1 MSSKNYIDW
10 NQEWNYPL
18 QWIYES
24 MPARFDYQCMLHRAN
39 LAMQGKPSKNLYKDE
54 LESNLKNI
62 DENDLSQSEKARC
75 LCVPEG
81 ESFVV
86 RKAVQNRMNQMA
98 GGVDAYECTVNDPY
112 MLVDDETEDLL
123 AARCEQDYV
132 ENKLGNFASV
142 FSRDLTLYGVAA
154 VLVKYCPI
162 KEKNEILRI
171 NPKNIWFDTMYSA
184 TGKERFRGYSTM
196 ISWAKLKKM
205 IEQDKDI
212 INNQLEVPDRSIRNK
227 NGTVDTHI
235 KVGRKKLT
243 TINDLEIYI
252 DDMNSLAVAP
262 DLQGYPLTYY
272 GEYMHDLR
280 TCYNLG
286 WYRTFATDAKA
297 KTESGYNGDDVEL
310 TVIYDLDR
318 KIEFK
323 IINRRFVISAN
334 MDSFRREIVF
344 PIYNP
349 VTDEETYRFEEY
361 CLDCPLKFQFEE
373 SSNRDLY
380 VYPFAPVFALLD
392 SHDKLCAWRAKR
404 EHVSKILSILRIE
417 TSAPDA
423 SSLTKILNIM
433 GVVLDDVQGDIN
445 SINFQYDYTA
455 IDSEIAHL
463 EQTIISN
470 LSAYDQFDALQA
482 MGDRASAAESGMAL
496 GAIAQGL
503 ATHQNAIMQL
513 YADIARQSLA
523 NRVVYSPN
531 QEFPVTNYGQYSS
544 ITVQQ
549 MALETII
556 NVKPKLAKEVKEKT
570 LAANAIAIVSN
581 FKDMLTPEGIGYFL
595 AQGLYG
601 QVPRKLASSFIKAP
615 QDNQQEV
622 ANAQLQAQNQAEMLK
637 QNQQAYEQNPLPYE
651 INNVMDNSTP
661 EEIDSL
667 ISSMGTGG
675 GAIEPPT
682 DNLSGAA
689 PEVLDMQQQDGA
701 MALDIAGMTPE
712 LGSNFANP
720 NALV

>member
-24 MPARFDYQCMLHRAN
+24 MPARFDYQCMLHRAD
-39 LAMQGKPSKNLYKDE
+39 LAMVGRPSRNLYKEE

-62 DENDLSQSEKARC
+62 ADSDMTESDKARC
-75 LCVPEG
+75 LCVPDG
-81 ESFVV
+81 ESFILS
-86 RKAVQNRMNQMA
+86 KAVKNRMNQMA

-123 AARCEQDYV
+123 AAKCEQDYV
-132 ENKLGNFASV
+132 ENKLGSFASV
-142 FSRDLTLYGVAA
+142 FSRDLTLYGIAA
-154 VLVKYCPI
+154 VLVKYCPY
-162 KEKNEILRI
+162 KDANEVLRI

-205 IEQDKDI
+205 IEHDKDI
-212 INNQLEVPDRSIRNK
+212 VNDTLEVPDRSIRNK
-227 NGTVDTHI
+227 NGDVDTHI
-235 KVGRKKLT
+235 KVGRKKIT
-243 TINDLEIYI
+243 TLNDLEIYI
-252 DDMNSLAVAP
+252 QDMNSLAVAP

-286 WYRTFATDAKA
+286 WYRTFATDPKA
-297 KTESGYNGDDVEL
+297 KTNSGYNGDDVEL
-310 TVIYDLDR
+310 TVIYDLER

-334 MDSFRREIVF
+334 KDAFRRDIVF

-349 VTDEETYRFEEY
+349 ITDEKTYRVDEY
-361 CLDCPLKFQFEE
+361 CLDCPLKFQYEE
-373 SSNRDLY
+373 SNNRDMF
-380 VYPFAPVFALLD
+380 VYPFSPVFSLLD

-417 TSAPDA
+417 SSGPDA
-423 SSLTKILNIM
+423 KSLTKVLNVM
-433 GVVLDDVQGDIN
+433 GVVLDNVQGDIN
-445 SINFQYDYTA
+445 SINFQYDWTA

-463 EQTIISN
+463 EDTIIKF

-496 GAIAQGL
+496 GAVAQGL

-531 QEFPVTNYGQYSS
+531 QEFPVTNYGQYAS
-544 ITVQQ
+544 ITIQQ

-556 NVKPKLAKEVKEKT
+556 NVKPKLAKEIREKT
-570 LAANAIAIVSN
+570 LATNAIAIVSN

-601 QVPRKLASSFIKAP
+601 QVPRKLAASFIKKP
-615 QDNQQEV
+615 ESNQQEV

-637 QNQQAYEQNPLPYE
+637 QNQQAYEQNPTAYE
-651 INNVMDNSTP
+651 ANNILENATP
-661 EEIDSL
+661 DEVDAV
-667 ISSMGTGG
+667 ISGMANNG

-682 DNLSGAA
+682 DNLDMAS
-689 PEVLDMQQQDGA
+689 PEVLDMDQQDGA
-701 MALDIAGMTPE
+701 MALDMAGMTPE
-712 LGSNFANP
+712 LGSSLANP
-720 NALV
+720 NSLI